1 MITIREGWGVVSLK
15 QLLFNVRLAW
25 LLVYYSFMH
34 CKLFWL
40 IKAGI
45 FYQIDPDDG
54 TAFQEIGS
62 KCEGDVQ
69 ELATIYFTA
78 HLIYLARSLS
88 SATNN
93 RLHVQC
99 TIRCFFCTTALS
111 FLHHYLPCVLPLAV
125 IVYYISHISVFSR

>member
-1 MITIREGWGVVSLK
+1 MVTIREGWGVVSLK

-54 TAFQEIGS
+54 TAFHEIGS

-69 ELATIYFTA
+69 ELATVYFTA
-78 HLIYLARSLS
+78 HLIYLARFLS
-88 SATNN
+88 PLHLNI
-93 RLHVQC
+93 RLHAPC
-99 TIRCFFCTTALS
+99 MGRHFPCTTAPS
-111 FLHHYLPCVLPLAV
+111 FLRHPFPC
-125 IVYYISHISVFSR
+125 F